1 MWLYRLN
8 RALGPIIGAYWRLR
22 IAGEIDAIPRTGGF
36 LLVPNHASVLDPWM
50 IGMRFPRTVRWLITR
65 RWFERSR
72 LARFFFT
79 SFGTIPVRPG
89 DPPGTI
95 EAVCEALGGGDGVG
109 VFPEGGISGDGRVRR
124 FRGGI
129 ARMAARSGVPVI
141 PVGVRGAFESLPKQ
155 RRLPAFRRVTV
166 VVGKPMRFPGAPLDA
181 EPPRDAMEAFL
192 AALRAEVA
200 RLAERELNDD
210 ETDGA

>member
-8 RALGPIIGAYWRLR
+8 RALGPLIGACWRLGLE
-22 IAGEIDAIPRTGGF
+22 GEVESIPRSGGF
-36 LLVPNHASVLDPWM
+36 LVVPNHSSVLDPWM
-50 IGMRFPRTVRWLITR
+50 VGMRFPRSVRWLITS
-65 RWFERSR
+65 RWYERSR
-72 LARFFFT
+72 TAHFLFT
-79 SFGTIPVRPG
+79 ALGTVPVRPG
-89 DPPGTI
+89 DPAGTI
-95 EAVCEALGGGDGVG
+95 DAVCAALGRGEGVG

-166 VVGKPMRFPGAPLDA
+166 VVGTPMRFPGAPIEVEPDKDA
-181 EPPRDAMEAFL
+181 LTAFL
-192 AALRAEVA
+192 ASLRGEVA
-200 RLAERELNDD
+200 RLAERDLDDD